1 MSRRTE
7 IYLLV
12 GLALVLGS
20 VLYYSRSGGDSGSPG
35 VLAENSKFMP
45 LDVREPRLHTELL
58 DRLRK
63 LQYAGTHRNIFVAA
77 PPPSA
82 QAPVQQQQAPEP
94 FVGPRLP
101 PPPPPLQVPAE
112 FFGYETRPASGRRT
126 GFFTSGDDVLVVAEG
141 DTFLGRFRLVHIG
154 NDSADVEEI
163 ATGRHATVPMTQP
176 PPEQAGVQ

>member
-12 GLALVLGS
+12 SLIIVLGL
-20 VLYYSRSGGDSGSPG
+20 VFYYSRSSPESGGSG
-35 VLAENSKFMP
+35 VLAENSKFLP

-63 LQYAGTHRNIFVAA
+63 LEYSGTHRNIFVAA
-77 PPPSA
+77 PPS
-82 QAPVQQQQAPEP
+82 PVQVPGQQQKAPEP

-112 FFGYETRPASGRRT
+112 FFGYETRPGSGR
-126 GFFTSGDDVLVVAEG
+126 
-141 DTFLGRFRLVHIG
+141 
-154 NDSADVEEI
+154 
-163 ATGRHATVPMTQP
+163 
-176 PPEQAGVQ
+176 